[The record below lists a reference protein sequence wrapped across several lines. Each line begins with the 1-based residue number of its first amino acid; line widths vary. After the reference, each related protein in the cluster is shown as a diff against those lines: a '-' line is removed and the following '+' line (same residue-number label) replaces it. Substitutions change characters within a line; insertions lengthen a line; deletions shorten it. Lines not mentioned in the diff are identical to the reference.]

1 MSASERVR
9 KEVCFDKNSN
19 REEKRDRHTFL
30 LNMWNVYSFTMASRT
45 REKVLHAKGNLR
57 FWNEEFGELREGKCR
72 ATKQRRT
79 NVLADFSSFTSFAI
93 FSLNYGM
100 LLHYTISIFQ
110 PLLCTYI
117 FSLSLSLF
125 SSRGLLD
132 ELSYQTTLGTILFA
146 GWNPVN
152 TFVVSSF
159 DLSPFWYL
167 VPFFPT
173 PIYVTEGV
181 R

>member
-1 MSASERVR
+1 
-9 KEVCFDKNSN
+9 
-19 REEKRDRHTFL
+19 
-30 LNMWNVYSFTMASRT
+30 MASRT

-57 FWNEEFGELREGKCR
+57 FWTEDLESCEKGKCR

-79 NVLADFSSFTSFAI
+79 NVLPDFSSFTSFAI

-117 FSLSLSLF
+117 FSLSLSIFFPRSSRRVIISNNSRNYFIRRLKSSQHLSRFLFRFISVLVSRAVLSDTLFRVLRVLTPSFFLF
-125 SSRGLLD
+125 S
-132 ELSYQTTLGTILFA
+132 
-146 GWNPVN
+146 
-152 TFVVSSF
+152 
-159 DLSPFWYL
+159 
-167 VPFFPT
+167 FFSCASVYETPT
-173 PIYVTEGV
+173 

>member
-1 MSASERVR
+1 
-9 KEVCFDKNSN
+9 
-19 REEKRDRHTFL
+19 
-30 LNMWNVYSFTMASRT
+30 MASRT

-110 PLLCTYI
+110 PFLCTYI
-117 FSLSLSLF
+117 FSLSLSLYFLPAVFSTSYHIKQLSELFYSPVEIQSTPSSFPLSIYLRFGISCRSFRHPFSCTEGIDSIFLSLFF
-125 SSRGLLD
+125 SSLALRCTKRRRG
-132 ELSYQTTLGTILFA
+132 
-146 GWNPVN
+146 
-152 TFVVSSF
+152 SF
-159 DLSPFWYL
+159 RNSPCCKW
-167 VPFFPT
+167 
-173 PIYVTEGV
+173 
-181 R
+181 